1 MELHVL
7 RVENTAELVQRLVQI
22 RSQYAVILALAGE
35 HKRAESQ
42 MRRLEPYFEG
52 LTGYQQQE
60 VEDQST
66 IITHLAFEVAQS
78 KSTKYSGPAVEM
90 NHARVAW
97 EKNIK
102 MSWSLIARLTMLDE
116 VWKCSEM
123 AGC

>member
-52 LTGYQQQE
+52 LTGYQQ
-60 VEDQST
+60 
-66 IITHLAFEVAQS
+66 
-78 KSTKYSGPAVEM
+78 
-90 NHARVAW
+90 
-97 EKNIK
+97 
-102 MSWSLIARLTMLDE
+102 
-116 VWKCSEM
+116 
-123 AGC
+123 